1 MDDDVQ
7 AYIDAIDPDHRPLF
21 DRMQRLI
28 LEVHPEADVV
38 ISYKMPTFKVGKN
51 RCSVAA
57 WKHGIS
63 IYGWRA
69 ANVPGFLA
77 RHPELTTSTG
87 TIRISPT
94 QAEGIGDDELR
105 EVIRASLGD

>member
-7 AYIDAIDPDHRPLF
+7 AYIDAIDPEHRPLF
-21 DRMQRLI
+21 DRMHRLV

-38 ISYKMPTFKVGKN
+38 ISYKMPTYKVGKN
-51 RCSVAA
+51 RCSIAA

-69 ANVPGFLA
+69 ANVPEFLA
-77 RHPELTTSTG
+77 RHPELKTSTG

-105 EVIRASLGD
+105 DVIRASLDA